1 MQALYFQVILS
12 NAELIVCTNSANMKC
27 FTLEMTEQSFEAHLN
42 VNCAWCQCDKMIW
55 LEASR

>member
-1 MQALYFQVILS
+1 
-12 NAELIVCTNSANMKC
+12 MKC

-55 LEASR
+55 LEAFERALVEVSVVRGEEGCGVAV